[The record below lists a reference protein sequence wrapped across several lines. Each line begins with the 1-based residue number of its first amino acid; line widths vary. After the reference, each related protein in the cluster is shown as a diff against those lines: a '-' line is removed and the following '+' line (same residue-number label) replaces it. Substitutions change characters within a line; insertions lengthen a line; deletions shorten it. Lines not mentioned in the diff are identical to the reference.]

1 MNFLK
6 NYLQTCKNPE
16 NHSETIAYLA
26 NLDTLSKRYPIISG
40 AILDELK
47 SQRNS
52 LKMIASENYSSLA
65 VQLAM
70 GNLLTDKYAEGS
82 PGHRFYAGCE
92 HVDTI
97 ETYAVDGAKSLF
109 GSDHAYVQP
118 HSGADANLV
127 AFWSILIKR
136 VETPFIE
143 KLGKKSV
150 FALTPEEFETMRKQ
164 FSEQKLLG
172 MALDCGGHLTHGS
185 PVNLSSK
192 MMRAI
197 SYRVDVD
204 SGLINYKNIEE
215 IALREKPAILL
226 AGYSA
231 YPRLID
237 FSIMREIADKC
248 GATLLV
254 DMAHFAGLVA
264 GKAMTGNYDPIP
276 FAHVVTS
283 TTHKTLRG
291 PRGGLILCKDEYKP
305 FVDKGCPFAL
315 GGPLPHVIASKAI
328 CFQEALD
335 PSFKS
340 YAKQVILNAKALAE
354 HLNSK
359 GVTLITGGTDN
370 HIVLV
375 DVQKNFGLNGRQA
388 ESLLSSIGFTINRN
402 TVPGDPN
409 GPWYC
414 SGIRLGTPALTTRG
428 FKEGEMQKIADILYD
443 VLKSAKPKTDA
454 KTGQKSLAEAVLE
467 PKMREHARRS
477 IDELLENFPLYPEIC
492 VNIGELIS

>member
-1 MNFLK
+1 MSLVKNF
-6 NYLQTCKNPE
+6 LQTCADVE
-16 NHSETIAYLA
+16 NHLETIAYLA
-26 NLDTLSKRYPIISG
+26 NIDALSKKYPLVANTIIN
-40 AILDELK
+40 ELQ

-52 LKMIASENYSSLA
+52 LKLIASENYSSIA

-70 GNLLTDKYAEGS
+70 GNLLTDKYAEGF

-92 HVDTI
+92 NVDSI
-97 ETYAVDGAKSLF
+97 ESYAVESAKTLF

-118 HSGADANLV
+118 HSGADANLI

-136 VETPFIE
+136 IETPFIE
-143 KLGKKSV
+143 KLGKKTIYN
-150 FALTPEEFETMRKQ
+150 LTPDEFETVRKE
-164 FSEQKLLG
+164 FSKQKMLG
-172 MALDCGGHLTHGS
+172 LALDCGGHLTHGS

-192 MMRAI
+192 MMQAL
-197 SYRVDVD
+197 SYRVDATT
-204 SGLINYKNIEE
+204 GLIDYKNVEE
-215 IALREKPAILL
+215 IAMREKPLILL

-237 FSIMREIADKC
+237 FAIMREIADKC

-264 GKAMTGNYDPIP
+264 GKALTGNFDPVP
-276 FAHVVTS
+276 FAHIVTS

-305 FVDKGCPFAL
+305 FVDKGCPFVL

-335 PSFKS
+335 PSFKT
-340 YAKQVILNAKALAE
+340 YAAQVILNAQALGDQ
-354 HLNSK
+354 LQSK
-359 GVTLITGGTDN
+359 GVNIITGGTDN
-370 HIVLV
+370 HMILL

-388 ESLLSSIGFTINRN
+388 ESVLQRIGFTINRN
-402 TVPGDPN
+402 SIPNDPN
-409 GPWYC
+409 GAWYC

-428 FKEGEMQKIADILYD
+428 FKKQEMQKIADILYD
-443 VLKSAKPKTDA
+443 VLKATKPLDMAKATLDDKVR
-454 KTGQKSLAEAVLE
+454 S
-467 PKMREHARRS
+467 HARGQ
-477 IDELLENFPLYPEIC
+477 IDELLLDKPLYPEIK
-492 VNIGELIS
+492 IGDLIHA

>member
-6 NYLQTCKNPE
+6 KFLQHCKDIE
-16 NHSETIAYLA
+16 THSETIAYLA
-26 NLDTLSKRYPIISG
+26 NLDFISKQHPQIAN
-40 AILDELK
+40 AILAELK
-47 SQRNS
+47 SQRTS
-52 LKMIASENYSSLA
+52 LKLIASENYSSLA
-65 VQLAM
+65 VQLSM

-92 HVDTI
+92 NVDTV
-97 ETYAVDGAKSLF
+97 EALAVDRAKSLF

-127 AFWSILIKR
+127 AYWSILIKR
-136 VETPFIE
+136 LEVPFLET
-143 KLGKKSV
+143 LGKKTVYGLS
-150 FALTPEEFETMRKQ
+150 PEEFETLRKQ

-172 MALDCGGHLTHGS
+172 LALDCGGHLTHGS

-192 MMRAI
+192 MMRAL
-197 SYRVDVD
+197 SYRVDPKTN
-204 SGLINYKNIEE
+204 LINYKHIEE

-237 FSIMREIADKC
+237 FAKMREIADKC
-248 GATLLV
+248 NATLLV

-264 GKAMTGNYDPIP
+264 GKAMTGNFNPIP

-291 PRGGLILCKDEYKP
+291 PRGGLILCKEEYKP
-305 FVDKGCPFAL
+305 FIDKGCPYVL

-335 PSFKS
+335 PSFAS
-340 YAKQVILNAKALAE
+340 YAKQVIVNAQALGEYIKA
-354 HLNSK
+354 K
-359 GVTLITGGTDN
+359 GISLITGGTDN
-370 HIVLV
+370 HLILI
-375 DVQKNFGLNGRQA
+375 DVQKNFGLTGRQA
-388 ESLLSSIGFTINRN
+388 ESLLSSLGFTVNRN
-402 TVPGDPN
+402 TVPDDPN

-443 VLKSAKPKTDA
+443 VLKNAKPQTDA
-454 KTGQKSLAEAVLE
+454 KTGQKSLAEASLE
-467 PKMREHARRS
+467 PKKAEYIRS
-477 IDELLENFPLYPEIC
+477 SIEELLKSFPLYPEIC
-492 VNIGELIS
+492 V

>member
-1 MNFLK
+1 
-6 NYLQTCKNPE
+6 
-16 NHSETIAYLA
+16 
-26 NLDTLSKRYPIISG
+26 
-40 AILDELK
+40 
-47 SQRNS
+47 
-52 LKMIASENYSSLA
+52 
-65 VQLAM
+65 M

-92 HVDTI
+92 NVDTI
-97 ETYAVDGAKSLF
+97 ESYAAESAKSLF

-136 VETPFIE
+136 VETPAIE

-150 FALTPEEFETMRKQ
+150 YALTPEEYETIRKE
-164 FSEQKLLG
+164 FSNQKMLG
-172 MALDCGGHLTHGS
+172 LALDCGGHLTHGS

-192 MMRAI
+192 MMKAV
-197 SYRVDVD
+197 SYRVDPTT
-204 SGLINYKNIEE
+204 GLIDYKNVEE
-215 IALREKPAILL
+215 IAMRERPAILL

-231 YPRLID
+231 YTRLID
-237 FSIMREIADKC
+237 FAIMREIADKC

-264 GKAMTGNYDPIP
+264 GKAMTGNFDPIP

-305 FVDKGCPFAL
+305 YIDKGCPFAL

-335 PSFKS
+335 PSFRT
-340 YAKQVILNAKALAE
+340 YAKQVILNAQALAK
-354 HLNSK
+354 HLNTK

-370 HIVLV
+370 HIVLL

-428 FKEGEMQKIADILYD
+428 FKEGEMQKIAEILYD

-467 PKMREHARRS
+467 PKEREHARSR
-477 IDELLENFPLYPEIC
+477 IEELLANFPLYPEIC
-492 VNIGELIS
+492 DNIGELIS

>member
-6 NYLQTCKNPE
+6 KYLQDCKNPE
-16 NHSETIAYLA
+16 NHPETIAYLA
-26 NLDTLSKRYPIISG
+26 SLDTLSKHYPVISN
-40 AILDELK
+40 AILAELK
-47 SQRNS
+47 AQRTS
-52 LKMIASENYSSLA
+52 LKLIASENYSSLP

-70 GNLLTDKYAEGS
+70 GNLLTDKYAEGF

-92 HVDTI
+92 QIDTV
-97 ETYAVDGAKSLF
+97 ESYAVDSAKTLF

-136 VETPFIE
+136 VETPAIE

-150 FALTPEEFETMRKQ
+150 YALTPEEFETIRKQ
-164 FSEQKLLG
+164 FSEQKMLG
-172 MALDCGGHLTHGS
+172 LALDCGGHLTHGS

-192 MMRAI
+192 MMRAL
-197 SYRVDVD
+197 SYRVDAVT
-204 SGLINYKNIEE
+204 GLIDYKNIEE
-215 IALREKPAILL
+215 IAMRERPLILL

-237 FSIMREIADKC
+237 FAKMREIADKC

-254 DMAHFAGLVA
+254 DMAHFSGLVA
-264 GKAMTGNYDPIP
+264 GKALTGNFNPVP
-276 FAHVVTS
+276 FAHIVTS

-315 GGPLPHVIASKAI
+315 GGPLPHVMASKAI
-328 CFQEALD
+328 CFQEALQ
-335 PSFKS
+335 PSFHD
-340 YAKQVILNAKALAE
+340 YANQIISNARALAE
-354 HLNSK
+354 GLKSK
-359 GVTLITGGTDN
+359 GASLITGGTDN
-370 HIVLV
+370 HIVLL

-388 ESLLSSIGFTINRN
+388 ESLLSSLGLTLNRN
-402 TVPGDPN
+402 SVPNDPN
-409 GPWYC
+409 GAWYC

-428 FKEGEMQKIADILYD
+428 FKEEEMKEIANIIYD
-443 VLKSAKPKTDA
+443 VLQNA
-454 KTGQKSLAEAVLE
+454 KTEQGNLASATLDQKIGERAKS
-467 PKMREHARRS
+467 S
-477 IDELLENFPLYPEIC
+477 IHELLKSHPLYPEIC
-492 VNIGELIS
+492 V